1 MLDDPYTSVQKFIMS
16 YDERWCNALGFFN
29 PYLDPCE
36 YHLTHEVPVHDGPAY
51 ERYPEHNF
59 VYDKLWI
66 AQSQDIPC
74 GMVVE
79 LLTDKDDIENLSFP
93 IFIKPRWGHKN
104 SGSKYC
110 KKINNVR
117 ELPNQ
122 KEADR
127 KDLIWSD
134 FIDGREGMT
143 DFILVSGHVVYQ
155 MTHQYSSEQHSFAD
169 IWKYTS
175 SENRPPRSVASWVD
189 AHLSGFTGI
198 VNVQYRDGL
207 IIEVGLRPARTG
219 AYFAATDNE
228 ALLRNIS
235 SVLADSDWNFED
247 THKMHYKPYYS
258 FKCHTD
264 APIVYMWPQYVL
276 DVLVRT
282 ITNRPFYEYYFEPTG
297 KRGMVFLQ
305 FMHDDLEEGK
315 EATSYLEKL
324 FTLTQWGMIGLI
336 SAVGIALVLD
346 VPGKWWIAAGVGI
359 LYLSQYLN
367 PLNVPIR
374 IQRAKHIQSIT

>member
-1 MLDDPYTSVQKFIMS
+1 
-16 YDERWCNALGFFN
+16 
-29 PYLDPCE
+29 
-36 YHLTHEVPVHDGPAY
+36 
-51 ERYPEHNF
+51 
-59 VYDKLWI
+59 
-66 AQSQDIPC
+66 
-74 GMVVE
+74 
-79 LLTDKDDIENLSFP
+79 
-93 IFIKPRWGHKN
+93 
-104 SGSKYC
+104 
-110 KKINNVR
+110 
-117 ELPNQ
+117 
-122 KEADR
+122 
-127 KDLIWSD
+127 
-134 FIDGREGMT
+134 
-143 DFILVSGHVVYQ
+143 
-155 MTHQYSSEQHSFAD
+155 
-169 IWKYTS
+169 
-175 SENRPPRSVASWVD
+175 
-189 AHLSGFTGI
+189 
-198 VNVQYRDGL
+198 
-207 IIEVGLRPARTG
+207 
-219 AYFAATDNE
+219 
-228 ALLRNIS
+228 
-235 SVLADSDWNFED
+235 
-247 THKMHYKPYYS
+247 YYS